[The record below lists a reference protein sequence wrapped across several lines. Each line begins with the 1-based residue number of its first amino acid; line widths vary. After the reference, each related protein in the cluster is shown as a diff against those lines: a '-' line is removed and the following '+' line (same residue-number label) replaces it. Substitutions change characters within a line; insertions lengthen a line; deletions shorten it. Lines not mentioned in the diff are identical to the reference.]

1 MPLVRLV
8 RVSHKV
14 TVVVPLPPPDLS
26 TVRSPA
32 MHLVPHKKL
41 FTAESEIDIGAPHAE
56 AAEGEGFPDISGL
69 FCTQYYWA
77 FLLTVKRDT
86 QKDYCIQC
94 GYQPLAVTGRRA
106 DDLSILRGPVA
117 QYAFSGPALSPAPA
131 ALLTTGASANTR
143 HTSAH
148 RLRTAF
154 IILAAP

>member
-1 MPLVRLV
+1 MLKLR
-8 RVSHKV
+8 RERDSR
-14 TVVVPLPPPDLS
+14 TFPDL
-26 TVRSPA
+26 
-32 MHLVPHKKL
+32 
-41 FTAESEIDIGAPHAE
+41 
-56 AAEGEGFPDISGL
+56 
-69 FCTQYYWA
+69 FCPQY
-77 FLLTVKRDT
+77 
-86 QKDYCIQC
+86 YCIQC